1 MLNFDIFVR
10 EGRTHMN
17 SSKPMPVLL
26 IEDDI
31 SECEKFK
38 DYIQTRDDVR
48 LVGVTG
54 SSAVGVELVKKHL
67 PETVILD
74 LELRHGQG
82 SGVAFLLEI
91 QKIKLVLLPLIV
103 AITNI
108 SSETIL
114 DHARQNGLD
123 FVFSKAQADYEP
135 KIIIDFALDL
145 RPTIQKRNQQ
155 RAAEKGI
162 DLSNVESPEE
172 RKRRISEKI
181 ENEMDLIGIPNQFK
195 GREYSINGIY
205 FLITY
210 DPNAEGAIPQTVFDF
225 LAKKHGK
232 ADTSIG
238 RAIQTAIRK
247 AWAKTPIDELITHY
261 TDRVDYNTGIPT
273 PLEFLTFYAKKIR
286 KMI

>member
-1 MLNFDIFVR
+1 MLER
-10 EGRTHMN
+10 GRNHVN
-17 SSKPMPVLL
+17 SNKPMPILL

-54 SSAVGVELVKKHL
+54 SSTVGIELVKKHL

-82 SGVAFLLEI
+82 SGIAFLLEI
-91 QKIKLVLLPLIV
+91 QKIKLAFLPLVV

-114 DHARQNGLD
+114 DYARQNGLD
-123 FVFSKAQADYEP
+123 FVFSKTQADYEP
-135 KIIIDFALDL
+135 KTIIDFALDL
-145 RPTIQKRNQQ
+145 RKTIQKRNLQ

-162 DLSNVESPEE
+162 DLSNLESPEE
-172 RKRRISEKI
+172 RKHRILERI
-181 ENEMDLIGIPNQFK
+181 ESEMDLIGLPNSFV
-195 GREYSINGIY
+195 GREYSIRGIY
-205 FLITY
+205 FLLTY
-210 DPNAEGAIPQTVFDF
+210 DPKAKGAIPQTVFDF
-225 LAKKHGK
+225 LAKTYGK
-232 ADTSIG
+232 ADTSIS
-238 RAIQTAIRK
+238 RAIQTAIRN
-247 AWAKTPIDELITHY
+247 AWAKTPIDELIVHY
-261 TDRVDYNTGIPT
+261 TDRVNHNTGVPT

-286 KMI
+286 KSI

>member
-1 MLNFDIFVR
+1 
-10 EGRTHMN
+10 MN
-17 SSKPMPVLL
+17 SNRPMPLLL

-38 DYIQTRDDVR
+38 NYIQTRDDVR
-48 LVGVTG
+48 LVGMTG
-54 SSAVGVELVKKHL
+54 SSTAGLELVKKHL

-82 SGVAFLLEI
+82 SGMAFLLGI
-91 QKIKLVLLPLIV
+91 QKMELAFVPLIV

-114 DHARQNGLD
+114 DYARQNGLD

-135 KIIIDFALDL
+135 KTIIDFALDL

-155 RAAEKGI
+155 RVAEKGI
-162 DLSNVESPEE
+162 DLSNVESPDE
-172 RKRRISEKI
+172 RKHRILEKI
-181 ENEMDLIGIPNQFK
+181 EREMDLIGIPNQFK
-195 GREYSINGIY
+195 GRGYSISGIY
-205 FLITY
+205 FLLTY
-210 DPNAEGAIPQTVFDF
+210 DPNAEGVIPQTVFDF
-225 LAKKHGK
+225 LAKKYSK

-261 TDRVDYNTGIPT
+261 TDRVDYNTGLPT

-286 KMI
+286 KSI